1 VWSIYVLFLEDEMR
15 LLFLQVERGN
25 LFSLHDAAAAT
36 YYMLKIGRDNH
47 QRRASHFSFP
57 TAFKTPFRDEEK
69 GKKGKGIACR

>member
-1 VWSIYVLFLEDEMR
+1 MR

-25 LFSLHDAAAAT
+25 LFFSLHDAAAAT

-57 TAFKTPFRDEEK
+57 TAFKTLFVMKKREKRERGSHVDE
-69 GKKGKGIACR
+69 GR